1 MVQKQVLATFSPR
14 TVGGAIRLLIDEK
27 INYHSTFLWHR
38 HLARGVGVDRRS
50 ISRILNQSSPSVRSL
65 MVVASGIYMRL
76 RRSPESKHHE
86 EALFFLRCVS
96 EWMAQGIVHPDAP
109 ILPDLLS
116 LESRRE
122 WTRLCVRY
130 AGNGQ

>member
-1 MVQKQVLATFSPR
+1 MAKKQLLATFSPR

-27 INYHSTFLWHR
+27 INYHSTFLWPQ
-38 HLARGVGVDRRS
+38 HLARCSGVKRSS
-50 ISRILNQSSPSVRSL
+50 ISRILIHRSPAVSSL

-109 ILPDLLS
+109 ILPELLS
-116 LESRRE
+116 QESRRE
-122 WTRLCVRY
+122 WNRLCVRY